1 MKANRWMTSLLAIP
15 ALLTLPGSATAQTR
29 SVETTVY
36 VDAAPERVLQ
46 AFMDPS
52 DLEGWW
58 QVTRSLVE
66 AKPGGTWSVAW
77 DDYGEERTHHVW
89 TGVVQEVEP
98 RRLLIGH
105 LVMIEP
111 DRPIFAPLYL
121 EIVASPQDGG
131 TRLTV
136 SHRGYRSGE
145 QWDWMH
151 DTVVA
156 GWQHVLGE
164 MQKWFELGEDR

>member
-1 MKANRWMTSLLAIP
+1 MNAAGWMTSLLTIASLIP
-15 ALLTLPGSATAQTR
+15 LPESGAAQTR
-29 SVETTVY
+29 TVETTIHIH
-36 VDAAPERVLQ
+36 ASPERVVR
-46 AFMDPS
+46 AFIEPA

-58 QVTRSLVE
+58 AVTRSLVE
-66 AKPGGTWSVAW
+66 ARPGGTWSVAW

-89 TGVVQEVEP
+89 TGVIQEVEP
-98 RRLLIGH
+98 RRLSIGH

-121 EIVASPQDGG
+121 DIVASPEDGG

-164 MQKWFELGEDR
+164 MQEWFEEP